1 MKKYFVV
8 PFLGVGLVMAVS
20 NQQSVAQPPTPPAAP
35 AGAAAQPALPPMRID
50 RLDPALDAVIAPGTE
65 IEKVATGFTFSE
77 GPLWREG
84 RLWFADVR
92 GDKLRALSPDGK
104 VELLLDNPGMVKD
117 KTPGLDQGSDGMAPD
132 ADGTILA
139 ALQGART
146 VVRIDDK
153 LQETV
158 VLDSYQGKKLNSPN
172 DIVFAPDGA
181 YWFTDPPYGLK
192 GGNRSPDKELPFNA
206 VFRFYKGQLTPA
218 ITDLPTPNGIGFSP
232 DGKILYVSN
241 SGPQM
246 YVNAYDVAKDGTV
259 SNPRKLI
266 EYQGRGGGAG
276 IPGNGPGIP
285 DGLKVDTAGMCG
297 RRGRVGFGSS
307 RRRARC
313 WARSSCRRWPRI
325 WRSRRMGT
333 RCTLR
338 RRPAC
343 TGCIRRWRASCR
355 CMRISSRRRRS
366 KAIGC
371 VVGA

>member
-1 MKKYFVV
+1 MTKSLIV
-8 PFLGVGLVMAVS
+8 PFLGMALLTTVS
-20 NQQSVAQPPTPPAAP
+20 LGQGAP
-35 AGAAAQPALPPMRID
+35 ASNGAVPDMHVERM
-50 RLDPALDAVIAPGTE
+50 DPGLDAVIAPGTQ
-65 IEKVATGFTFSE
+65 IERVATGFTFTE

-92 GDKLRALSPDGK
+92 ADKLRALSPDGK

-132 ADGTILA
+132 KDGTVLA
-139 ALQGART
+139 ASQGGRT
-146 VVRIDDK
+146 VIRVDDNLK
-153 LQETV
+153 ETV

-192 GGNRSPDKELPFNA
+192 GMNRSPDKQLSFNA
-206 VFRFYKGQLTPA
+206 VFRYSKGQLTPA

-266 EYQGRGGGAG
+266 EYQGRGGG
-276 IPGNGPGIP
+276 PGIP
-285 DGLKVDTAGMCG
+285 DGLKVDTAGNIWTTG
-297 RRGRVGFGSS
+297 PGGI
-307 RRRARC
+307 
-313 WARSSCRRWPRI
+313 RI
-325 WRSRRMGT
+325 IT
-333 RCTLR
+333 
-338 RRPAC
+338 PAGKVLGQIKLPEVAANLAFAEDGH
-343 TGCIRRWRASCR
+343 TVYITASTSIYR
-355 CMRISSRRRRS
+355 LHTKVAGELPLYAKRQP
-366 KAIGC
+366 KAKN
-371 VVGA
+371 